1 MPLIYSSLL
10 ENDTIESIIDIYN
23 ILFENTNVYLND
35 LPINDLSAI
44 EKLKDT
50 KLSAQII
57 DSVKLI

>member
-1 MPLIYSSLL
+1 M

-23 ILFENTNVYLND
+23 ILLENTNVYLND

-57 DSVKLI
+57 DSVKCIQEVSGLT

>member
-35 LPINDLSAI
+35 LPINDLTEV

-50 KLSAQII
+50 KLSA
-57 DSVKLI
+57 